1 MAVDDGRPG
10 KSIEDQIRSGSIL
23 DQLRMAYHAGVPID
37 PAPQQDPGR
46 VRNRAF
52 FYKMYGDCRAGV
64 SFPKWV
70 DSSDPTFAI
79 VSAG

>member
-1 MAVDDGRPG
+1 
-10 KSIEDQIRSGSIL
+10 
-23 DQLRMAYHAGVPID
+23 MAYHAGVPID